1 MVLKGH
7 VQVKGVVPVAETEP
21 HVAKSVGLDDKIPD
35 LLPFVL
41 KRNILHYSFYYT
53 TIYLELSVTVCTAGP
68 G

>member
-35 LLPFVL
+35 RLPFVL
-41 KRNILHYSFYYT
+41 KGNILNYHLWY
-53 TIYLELSVTVCTAGP
+53 IYLELSVTVCTAGP